1 METASSLF
9 SRTFRASFVA
19 LLLLLSFVSA
29 AEPSCEAQLQEVSET
44 SALLQTNVPTD
55 ATANLLQTDVPKD
68 VSDVLKEAAHLN
80 ALGSNFD
87 QSGHLN
93 KTTTKKQPQGPQG
106 MSASAA
112 DAVAVSLLLLQLAA
126 VSPVGYYD
134 SVSAL
139 MVVLVYL
146 CSVTSVKFFVKDAIN
161 HGFAYPACITGS
173 HMVAVC
179 ITIWAWGE
187 RPRWQE
193 AKAVL
198 PISLLNGA
206 SLLTNN
212 AALVFGGL
220 AFVSMIDAMG
230 PFVTFL
236 LEAWLSPA
244 SREAEKPRSREAEKP
259 PDKPRSR
266 EAEKGSNPPP
276 LAKGKRPCLHMM
288 TIFSVTIA
296 SVGSVLCVRGEASTV
311 KGISAMAISLA
322 GLSAVLR
329 SMRAVWQHDILTDK
343 SVTVSP
349 LHLVF
354 WNGFWTFWTT
364 VITMMCTNEGFQGI
378 QNLSDSSAP
387 ALIFLFLSIP
397 AAVTLNITQWF
408 AVKKHGALMQNIIG
422 NLNLVTVIAISKAIL
437 LEEVTVSQYVGTLLL
452 VAGTILNKAVDVEQ
466 AHAGEKVI
474 K

>member
-1 METASSLF
+1 MTFHTLIRWPVAMETASSSYSKTL
-9 SRTFRASFVA
+9 RASFVA
-19 LLLLLSFVSA
+19 LFFFLSFAVA
-29 AEPSCEAQLQEVSET
+29 AEPSCEARQIQEASEA
-44 SALLQTNVPTD
+44 SALLQTNGPKDV
-55 ATANLLQTDVPKD
+55 AANLLQTMAPREVRN
-68 VSDVLKEAAHLN
+68 VLTEAAHFSPLE
-80 ALGSNFD
+80 SESD
-87 QSGHLN
+87 QSGHGHLN
-93 KTTTKKQPQGPQG
+93 QTKTKKQGPTG
-106 MSASAA
+106 LSASAA

-139 MVVLVYL
+139 IVVLVYL

-173 HMVAVC
+173 HMVFVC
-179 ITIWAWGE
+179 ITILAWGE

-236 LEAWLSPA
+236 LEV
-244 SREAEKPRSREAEKP
+244 
-259 PDKPRSR
+259 
-266 EAEKGSNPPP
+266 
-276 LAKGKRPCLHMM
+276 AKGKRPCLHLM

-296 SVGSVLCVRGEASTV
+296 SVGSVLCVRGEANTV

-364 VITMMCTNEGFQGI
+364 VITMMFTNEGFQGI
-378 QNLSDSSAP
+378 QNLGTVATP
-387 ALIFLFLSIP
+387 ALLFLLLSIP
-397 AAVTLNITQWF
+397 AAVTLNITQWY

-437 LEEVTVSQYVGTLLL
+437 LEDVTVSQYIGTLLL

-466 AHAGEKVI
+466 AHAGEGKQAL